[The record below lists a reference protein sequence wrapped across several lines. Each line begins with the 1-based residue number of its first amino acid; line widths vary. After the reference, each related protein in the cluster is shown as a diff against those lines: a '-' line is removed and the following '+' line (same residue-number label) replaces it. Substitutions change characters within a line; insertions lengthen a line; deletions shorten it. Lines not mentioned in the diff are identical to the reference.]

1 METTIS
7 STTPIPPPTAAPT
20 GNSIAAGM
28 HSGSANEDTTTIPC
42 TVTTVILVTGS
53 MPTRG
58 SREAVQNTVLGPR
71 FRSAVDSVK
80 IEEAVSMK
88 PVTICIP
95 SELGRLF
102 TVQESLGK
110 GLPSVIQVRLM
121 LVEPVDGMLTDT
133 GGVSAVLLR
142 TVANV

>member
-1 METTIS
+1 M
-7 STTPIPPPTAAPT
+7 PT
-20 GNSIAAGM
+20 G
-28 HSGSANEDTTTIPC
+28 
-42 TVTTVILVTGS
+42 
-53 MPTRG
+53 G

-121 LVEPVDGMLTDT
+121 LVEPVNGLLTDT